1 MIKKKILIVDDNV
14 GFCNTLQKIMTKFGY
29 ESEVAHSR
37 GEALTYMKKDISLFL
52 LDIGLP
58 GSDEEG
64 LELLREIKSYKPM
77 ASVIMITGNQN
88 YDFLVHCISSGA
100 TDFFIKSKLDVD
112 YMKKAIDKEFEKHNN
127 WLSVMKNIKQRSIS
141 DFELDVIK
149 QNNFQVAFV
158 DDEPQFL
165 DMMKKVSE
173 KLHLNASFYSTSEEL
188 LKSDITYQLMFIDLW
203 LKDSDK
209 NGLDLIRELKSK
221 SPFSELVVISGDLSS
236 DSMVLF
242 SEFGVQDYIFKANFD
257 PYTVMDIVDRSRSKF
272 ERWLKEQPNMKK
284 YIKI

>member
-1 MIKKKILIVDDNV
+1 MLNKKILIVDDNV

-37 GEALTYMKKDISLFL
+37 SEALAYMKKDIALFL

-64 LELLREIKSYKPM
+64 LELLREIKAYKPM
-77 ASVIMITGNQN
+77 SSVIMITGNQN

-112 YMKKAIDKEFEKHNN
+112 YMKKTIDREFEKHNN

-141 DFELDVIK
+141 DFELDVVK
-149 QNNFQVAFV
+149 QNNLNVAFV

-173 KLHLNASFYSTSEEL
+173 KLHLNADFFSTSEEL
-188 LKSDITYQLMFIDLW
+188 LNSEITYQLMFIDLW

-242 SEFGVQDYIFKANFD
+242 SEFGVQDYVFKANFD
-257 PYTVMDIVDRSRSKF
+257 PYTVMDIVDRCRSKF

-284 YIKI
+284 YIKF